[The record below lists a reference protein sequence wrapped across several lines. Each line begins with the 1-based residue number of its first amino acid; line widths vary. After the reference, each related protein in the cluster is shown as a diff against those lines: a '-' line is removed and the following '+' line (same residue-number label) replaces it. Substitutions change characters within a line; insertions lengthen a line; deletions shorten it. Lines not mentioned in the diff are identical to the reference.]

1 MKEMKSA
8 ARAGRF
14 FLVIQL
20 LALIVGIIFTSLYGE
35 LPSSVEGYFEMYNQN
50 YVVALIRDDLYNVVI
65 IFSYIFTMGTIFY
78 VLVKEKSNKKVIV
91 CYTYLC
97 IVISVIIMLAVQS
110 NFSMRYLSNAYEI
123 TESAQRK
130 VDLLVAGE
138 GVLAGNMW
146 NSSAGFF
153 SGILMQGG
161 CLVLTIF
168 LIGNKMFSKGVVIAG
183 IICNSLDLV
192 NHLIHF
198 DFPYLANVF
207 LYIAGPAYVVWY
219 ICLLRDFIRIEKS
232 IEVNYEEK

>member
-1 MKEMKSA
+1 MKEMKSV
-8 ARAGRF
+8 ARIGRLF
-14 FLVIQL
+14 IGIQL
-20 LALIVGIIFTSLYGE
+20 LALIVGIIFTMLYGE

-65 IFSYIFTMGTIFY
+65 IFSYIFTMGTIFF
-78 VLVKEKSNKKVIV
+78 VLMKEESNKKVIA
-91 CYTYLC
+91 CYAYLC
-97 IVISVIIMLAVQS
+97 ILISVIIMLAVQS
-110 NFSMRYLSNAYEI
+110 NFSMRYLSNTYEI
-123 TESAQRK
+123 TEAAQRK

-146 NSSAGFF
+146 NSAAGFF

-161 CLVLTIF
+161 CLVLTIL

-183 IICNSLDLV
+183 IICNSLDLI

-207 LYIAGPAYVVWY
+207 LYVAGPAYIVWY
-219 ICLLRDFIRIEKS
+219 ICLMRDFIRMEKS
-232 IEVNYEEK
+232 IQMNYED